1 MFKTSVQEHHGGIP
15 WGVISGFF
23 TFAALLAAG
32 YTLVTPGM

>member
-1 MFKTSVQEHHGGIP
+1 MFKTSVQEQHSGIP

-23 TFAALLAAG
+23 TFVALLAAG